1 MALHTVLIIL
11 SLLPMLEAQNPE
23 HANFTIGEPITNE
36 TLSWLSDKWFFMGAA
51 FRKLEYRQAIQTMQS
66 EFFYLTT
73 NLINDTIELRES
85 QTIGD
90 QCVYNST
97 HLGFQRENG
106 TFSKY
111 EGGVETFPK
120 GQISPRSC
128 GKYSRRLSHT
138 WAWMNQKSYL
148 STGKRI
154 GAVSRRRSSLSWGRR
169 PRKILRKARH
179 ELSSL
184 NSEGCPQA
192 HQTPPPPVH
201 FDSVSA
207 TIKVC

>member
-1 MALHTVLIIL
+1 MGP
-11 SLLPMLEAQNPE
+11 SCLP
-23 HANFTIGEPITNE
+23 
-36 TLSWLSDKWFFMGAA
+36 
-51 FRKLEYRQAIQTMQS
+51 
-66 EFFYLTT
+66 LTSRMRR
-73 NLINDTIELRES
+73 N
-85 QTIGD
+85 GD
-90 QCVYNST
+90 CPSM
-97 HLGFQRENG
+97 
-106 TFSKY
+106 
-111 EGGVETFPK
+111 PK

-192 HQTPPPPVH
+192 HQTPPLLCTLILSLPQ
-201 FDSVSA
+201 
-207 TIKVC
+207 

>member
-1 MALHTVLIIL
+1 MRR
-11 SLLPMLEAQNPE
+11 N
-23 HANFTIGEPITNE
+23 
-36 TLSWLSDKWFFMGAA
+36 
-51 FRKLEYRQAIQTMQS
+51 
-66 EFFYLTT
+66 
-73 NLINDTIELRES
+73 
-85 QTIGD
+85 GD
-90 QCVYNST
+90 CPSM
-97 HLGFQRENG
+97 
-106 TFSKY
+106 
-111 EGGVETFPK
+111 PK